1 MSLQNLHTK
10 EMFTL
15 VRVDYVP
22 NYRSSIKVWV
32 LENSRGEESRWNK
45 ESMIVGFG
53 SHPWLYLQ

>member
-1 MSLQNLHTK
+1 MRLQNLHTK

-22 NYRSSIKVWV
+22 NYRSPIKVWV
-32 LENSRGEESRWNK
+32 LKNRRGEESRWNK

-53 SHPWLYLQ
+53 SHP